1 MRKNGPAGQE
11 FAETLALNALA
22 WLVGN
27 DELLPVFLGATGTS
41 AEELRARAGEPDFL
55 VATLDF
61 LLMDDAWIV
70 AFCDAAG
77 YAYADPLAARQALPG
92 GTETHWT

>member
-1 MRKNGPAGQE
+1 MRKSGPAGPE

-27 DELLPVFLGATGTS
+27 DELLPVFLGATGTL
-41 AEELRARAGEPDFL
+41 AGDLRDRAAEPDFL
-55 VATLDF
+55 VSMLDF

-77 YAYADPLAARQALPG
+77 YAYTDPLAARQALPG
-92 GTETHWT
+92 GAERHWT

>member
-1 MRKNGPAGQE
+1 MRKNGPAGAE
-11 FAETLALNALA
+11 FAETLALHALA

-27 DELLPVFLGATGTS
+27 HELLSVFLGATGTS
-41 AEELRARAGEPDFL
+41 AEELRARAAEPDFL
-55 VATLDF
+55 VSTLDF

-77 YAYADPLAARQALPG
+77 YAYSDPLAARRALPG
-92 GTETHWT
+92 GAETHWT